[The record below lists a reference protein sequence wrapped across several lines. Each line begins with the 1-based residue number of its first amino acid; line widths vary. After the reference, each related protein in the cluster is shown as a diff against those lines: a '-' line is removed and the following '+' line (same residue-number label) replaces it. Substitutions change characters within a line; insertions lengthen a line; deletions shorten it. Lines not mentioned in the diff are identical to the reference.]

1 MAHPLKARLNTILA
15 FFLLG
20 AGAVSIMRPVPES
33 PVACALIAL
42 AVLNHRRLNRPA
54 RIIGSIVTVLF
65 FWIWITGWLDA
76 SDAMS
81 RVTFLGA
88 FLIALGMLSRAASRA
103 PDIRSAATVV
113 ASRPRG
119 ARYLFVTFGTHI
131 FAIFLNFGAASL
143 MATLLAQSRETL
155 ARQNAIED
163 LTLAML
169 RGFAAMPMWSPL
181 ALSTIIT
188 LSILPEVDYF
198 QILPFGIAAGLI
210 YVTAGYLLSKSAPA
224 QTDLARALPP
234 LHEQKVLARVV
245 LRVALLVTVAF
256 GLNQLAGLSMPESVL
271 VAVLGFSL
279 SWWALQTWAGSAPG
293 LPEELAVTAETGVN
307 EIVIVSGAGFL
318 GAIIAKAIATFDG
331 ALSAPPD
338 IVIPA
343 LIALVP
349 VGMVIGGLW
358 AINPIVSASILL
370 GVLHP
375 LVPEAALIWLAL
387 AAIIGWGITAASS
400 PFTANVLITSRVMGL
415 EAGPL
420 VRSGNIKL
428 TCLALLA
435 TGLFCAIAAFI
446 SLQR

>member
-1 MAHPLKARLNTILA
+1 MAAQLKARLNAGLA

-20 AGAVSIMRPVPES
+20 AGAMSITHPVPES
-33 PVACALIAL
+33 PVAFALIAL
-42 AVLNHRRLNRPA
+42 AAMNRRRLNRPA
-54 RIIGSIVTVLF
+54 RIIGTIVTVLF
-65 FWIWITGWLDA
+65 FAIWITGWLDA
-76 SDAMS
+76 SEAMS
-81 RVTFLGA
+81 RVIFLGA
-88 FLIALGMLSRAASRA
+88 FLIALGILSRAASRS
-103 PDIRSAATVV
+103 PDIRSAAAVV

-198 QILPFGIAAGLI
+198 QVLPFGIAAGLI
-210 YVTAGYLLSKSAPA
+210 YVSAGYLLSNSATA
-224 QTDLARALPP
+224 QRDLARALPP
-234 LHEQKVLARVV
+234 LNEQMVLARVV
-245 LRVALLVTVAF
+245 LRVVLLVTVAF
-256 GLNQLAGLSMPESVL
+256 GLNHVAALSMPQAVL

-279 SWWALQTWAGSAPG
+279 CWWGLQRWAGSAPG
-293 LPEELAVTAETGVN
+293 LPEELAVTVETGVN

-318 GAIIAKAIATFDG
+318 GAVIAQGIATFDG
-331 ALSAPPD
+331 VLSAPPD
-338 IVIPA
+338 IAIPA

-349 VGMVIGGLW
+349 AGMVWAGLW

-375 LVPEAALIWLAL
+375 LVPEPALIWLAL

-415 EAGPL
+415 EAGRI
-420 VRSGNIKL
+420 VRSGNFKL

>member
-1 MAHPLKARLNTILA
+1 M
-15 FFLLG
+15 
-20 AGAVSIMRPVPES
+20 
-33 PVACALIAL
+33 IAL
-42 AVLNHRRLNRPA
+42 AVLNRHQLNRPA

-65 FWIWITGWLDA
+65 LWGWIAGWLAA

-81 RVTFLGA
+81 RVIFLGA
-88 FLIALGMLSRAASRA
+88 FLIALGMLSRSASRA
-103 PDIRSAATVV
+103 PDIRRAASIV

-143 MATLLAQSRETL
+143 MATLLAQSRDTL
-155 ARQNAIED
+155 MRQNAVED

-198 QILPFGIAAGLI
+198 QILPFGIGAGVLYVAAG
-210 YVTAGYLLSKSAPA
+210 YFFSKSAAA
-224 QTDLARALPP
+224 QPDLARALPSLP
-234 LHEQKVLARVV
+234 EQMILVRVV
-245 LRVALLVTVAF
+245 LRVVFLVAVAF
-256 GLNQLAGLSMPESVL
+256 GLNQLAELSMPASVL
-271 VAVLGFSL
+271 LGVLAFSL
-279 SWWALQTWAGSAPG
+279 SWWALQTWIGTAPK
-293 LPEELAVTAETGVN
+293 LHHELAVTAETGVN

-318 GAIIAKAIATFDG
+318 GAVIANAIASFDG

-338 IVIPA
+338 LFLPA
-343 LIALVP
+343 IIALVP
-349 VGMVIGGLW
+349 AGMVCAGLW
-358 AINPIVSASILL
+358 AINPIVSASIVL

-375 LVPEAALIWLAL
+375 LVPEPALVWLAL

-400 PFTANVLITSRVMGL
+400 PFTANVLITSRIMGL

-428 TCLALLA
+428 TCLALLLV
-435 TGLFCAIAAFI
+435 GLFCAVATFI
-446 SLQR
+446 SLQG